1 MLRTRCYVTCVGKLL
16 CKIMN
21 NRLIEEAIEQELSKI
36 CINPSDTEELETFSE
51 DETIFDEEPVP
62 DEIPE
67 SVLSCL
73 ELVKNRMHNAEQL
86 ILQDLEETDC
96 DLIKKD
102 TCGTISN
109 HSEDFW
115 MKLASDYHEDPIKL
129 RERIIHEIEED
140 ESLINQNRPEFKVGS
155 PETLTEQIP
164 DEDKENLEATLANM
178 YLETEKQ
185 CLLELEI
192 LEKKFKEMEEKRAA
206 ELKAKKDQQLKE
218 QREEEEKRRHR
229 QKEFQEELKNIESE
243 NMENQNEVDE
253 TERKEFEKL
262 QEDLRAQ
269 EELIKRLEK
278 TMEEERTAF
287 EEQQATE
294 RKRVEDL
301 RRRAA
306 TRIQAA
312 VRGFLIRRA
321 SAFLLSQRR
330 EERKKKKELQL
341 QLEQERR
348 EREEKC
354 RRKLE
359 EQKCREEEE
368 RKKKDEAERQARV
381 EQEKRRAAYEKAKE
395 EERLRLEE
403 ERKLKLEAAR
413 QGKKEELRKREELER
428 KIKLDEEDKR
438 KKEVEEK
445 RSEEHRNQEE
455 MEKKRFR
462 EFKRRK
468 EEVQNAEQIQ
478 EQNVEQI
485 LAEKLKGSQFGEFD
499 EFENK
504 GDGTKLNDKLNETL
518 QNNSTD
524 CEKVKDDSGFSD
536 YDVDN
541 KDASVQE
548 ISLQSNK
555 KSLNCASEEMPCLED
570 NEDKTNM
577 ENAKKNEG
585 LSQEESEK
593 CHNME
598 KDLIMSFRPTGCI
611 PEPKGNYHGAPAV
624 DMYSLTNQMCLPEC
638 TEQKRLAWMKACTP
652 WSKISM
658 QNKRKEVVK
667 RKVIRR
673 GSAVQLPALS
683 TNTILQS
690 GDWISLQQVTAVT
703 LQDLPGCSLSTLSEC
718 TKLQMLTMKRCGLKA
733 LEGISGC
740 KDLKYINVQ
749 ENAIQYINCQ
759 GMDNLDVLLLNHNQL
774 ASIHGLDG
782 AVNLHALEL
791 SHNHITRIC
800 GLESLKKLQR
810 LVLSHNQLIST
821 KGLKDTATLLHL
833 DCSYNHLTEIE
844 GIENCAL
851 LCTLKLQGNNL
862 TEPPSLVN
870 HVLMKELYIDD
881 NSISSLESLSA
892 CWLPL
897 LQVLSLSQNS
907 LTHIPPL
914 LDFLSLKELDVSCN
928 CISELRDVHLSLE
941 GSTNL
946 RELNLTGNPVQ
957 QETNWRSSLQKMLPG
972 LKKINGEPISSTQV
986 YLTDRSA
993 RPPPGS
999 FLALCQA
1006 QLKQLELLLKR
1017 HDRELQS
1024 ILSPL
1029 DAPMI
1034 RSQQSDELITL
1045 AEEHRY
1051 AHEYGD
1057 LSVNDGDEP
1066 ETQSNLLMQEGS
1078 DRHQHNFPFISKAK
1092 ENNQV
1097 SKDPST
1103 RWITASQV
1111 QPTVNCCTVSQ
1122 EEGNQEGQI
1131 SGVNA
1136 EISSLRIGES
1146 KRRMVND
1153 KRERSDTAVS
1163 CQHIEIAHGPSRL
1176 LRKNIHHCQYKDI
1189 KIIAAVVIQ
1198 SHWRGH
1204 LCRRNIRLL
1213 LAQQAAALVIQS
1225 AWRKYSICRNNWNK
1239 DSSSHTCISKD
1250 ICLDIMERAAIV
1262 IQATWKGYVL
1272 RKKLASALAA
1282 VKTNEVDDDF
1292 EEVNMEDFAFDEA
1305 ALEKEWITLDSKCFP
1320 SKMLPLSDQLYWP
1333 KPPSHQAI
1341 KDKNMPVVLCN
1352 PKQAWLS
1359 EESEKMTKEQQNSSS
1374 LNPESSSRRLSS
1386 ASRAESALTSEKE
1399 KLLEEWG
1406 IKDSYTAHLILR
1418 RAHKMKSKKQQQKKL
1433 LDPAVRLALF
1443 KSNENKHTPVKLPKK
1458 MYPPKLSCFKGFLL
1472 YNEIQ
1477 KDSVQELAPSDTIK
1491 GDQSECS
1498 KERTYQWLHTQVVIS
1513 DTSSSFMKSD
1523 RFLPEIDPDVLNGG
1537 RVQLVASPVS
1547 REGLDQ
1553 ETLSMASGSALTQP
1567 CREYN
1572 QTHRHSVGR
1581 TTNKVPVPVRVESAP
1596 SKKERISFRDNP
1608 VQLSTGWGGGK
1619 KRTRMCK

>member
-1 MLRTRCYVTCVGKLL
+1 
-16 CKIMN
+16 MN

-115 MKLASDYHEDPIKL
+115 MKLASDYHEDPIK
-129 RERIIHEIEED
+129 IIHEIEED

-164 DEDKENLEATLANM
+164 DEDKGTNLEATLANM

-791 SHNHITRIC
+791 SHNHITRILYFHFLVKPSEKKVTFC
-800 GLESLKKLQR
+800 QKISPSGHTQIKNIECHEDVIWQHLIIMNEATNIMSSDLLRRKQFNCSGLESLKKLQR

-1017 HDRELQS
+1017 HDRELH

-1136 EISSLRIGES
+1136 EISSLRIGE
-1146 KRRMVND
+1146 RQIRFIHPLTN
-1153 KRERSDTAVS
+1153 R
-1163 CQHIEIAHGPSRL
+1163 PSL
-1176 LRKNIHHCQYKDI
+1176 FKSEGC
-1189 KIIAAVVIQ
+1189 IAAVVIQ

-1225 AWRKYSICRNNWNK
+1225 AWRKYSICRNNWN
-1239 DSSSHTCISKD
+1239 KD

-1458 MYPPKLSCFKGFLL
+1458 MYPPKLSCFKGL
-1472 YNEIQ
+1472 E
-1477 KDSVQELAPSDTIK
+1477 VELAPSDTIK

-1581 TTNKVPVPVRVESAP
+1581 TMKEYFFPKK
-1596 SKKERISFRDNP
+1596 SKLI
-1608 VQLSTGWGGGK
+1608 
-1619 KRTRMCK
+1619 

>member
-1 MLRTRCYVTCVGKLL
+1 
-16 CKIMN
+16 MN

-140 ESLINQNRPEFKVGS
+140 ESLINQNRPEFK
-155 PETLTEQIP
+155 LT
-164 DEDKENLEATLANM
+164 KTSVNENLEATLANM

-368 RKKKDEAERQARV
+368 R
-381 EQEKRRAAYEKAKE
+381 EKRRAAYEKAKE

-611 PEPKGNYHGAPAV
+611 PEPKA
-624 DMYSLTNQMCLPEC
+624 NQMCLPEC

-1103 RWITASQV
+1103 RWITARI
-1111 QPTVNCCTVSQ
+1111 CC
-1122 EEGNQEGQI
+1122 
-1131 SGVNA
+1131 
-1136 EISSLRIGES
+1136 
-1146 KRRMVND
+1146 
-1153 KRERSDTAVS
+1153 
-1163 CQHIEIAHGPSRL
+1163 
-1176 LRKNIHHCQYKDI
+1176 
-1189 KIIAAVVIQ
+1189 IQ
-1198 SHWRGH
+1198 QTNLH
-1204 LCRRNIRLL
+1204 RNIRLL

-1359 EESEKMTKEQQNSSS
+1359 EERDAACQIN
-1374 LNPESSSRRLSS
+1374 RRLSS

-1399 KLLEEWG
+1399 KLLEEWYF
-1406 IKDSYTAHLILR
+1406 ILNNYT
-1418 RAHKMKSKKQQQKKL
+1418 
-1433 LDPAVRLALF
+1433 
-1443 KSNENKHTPVKLPKK
+1443 
-1458 MYPPKLSCFKGFLL
+1458 
-1472 YNEIQ
+1472 
-1477 KDSVQELAPSDTIK
+1477 
-1491 GDQSECS
+1491 
-1498 KERTYQWLHTQVVIS
+1498 VV
-1513 DTSSSFMKSD
+1513 
-1523 RFLPEIDPDVLNGG
+1523 
-1537 RVQLVASPVS
+1537 
-1547 REGLDQ
+1547 
-1553 ETLSMASGSALTQP
+1553 
-1567 CREYN
+1567 
-1572 QTHRHSVGR
+1572 
-1581 TTNKVPVPVRVESAP
+1581 
-1596 SKKERISFRDNP
+1596 
-1608 VQLSTGWGGGK
+1608 
-1619 KRTRMCK
+1619 

>member
-1 MLRTRCYVTCVGKLL
+1 
-16 CKIMN
+16 MN

-36 CINPSDTEELETFSE
+36 CINPSDTEVLETFSE

-73 ELVKNRMHNAEQL
+73 ELVKNRIHNAEQL

-102 TCGTISN
+102 MCGTISN

-129 RERIIHEIEED
+129 KERIIHEIEED
-140 ESLINQNRPEFKVGS
+140 ESPINQHRPEFQVGS
-155 PETLTEQIP
+155 QENVTEQIP
-164 DEDKENLEATLANM
+164 DEDKENIEATLANM

-185 CLLELEI
+185 CQLELEI

-218 QREEEEKRRHR
+218 EREEEERRRRR

-243 NMENQNEVDE
+243 NMEDQNEVDE

-269 EELIKRLEK
+269 EELIKHLEK

-287 EEQQATE
+287 EEQQAME

-306 TRIQAA
+306 TDIQAA

-368 RKKKDEAERQARV
+368 RKKKDETERQARV

-395 EERLRLEE
+395 EDRLRLEE

-413 QGKKEELRKREELER
+413 QRKKEELRKREELER

-445 RSEEHRNQEE
+445 RLEEHRNQEE

-462 EFKRRK
+462 EFKKRK
-468 EEVQNAEQIQ
+468 EEVQNAERIQ

-485 LAEKLKGSQFGEFD
+485 LAEKQKGSQCGESD

-524 CEKVKDDSGFSD
+524 CEKVKHDSGFSD

-548 ISLQSNK
+548 VSLQSNK

-585 LSQEESEK
+585 LSQQEGEK
-593 CHNME
+593 SHNME

-611 PEPKGNYHGAPAV
+611 PEPKGNYHGATAV
-624 DMYSLTNQMCLPEC
+624 DTYSLTNQMCLPEC

-658 QNKRKEVVK
+658 QNKRKEVEK

-673 GSAVQLPALS
+673 
-683 TNTILQS
+683 
-690 GDWISLQQVTAVT
+690 AVT

-733 LEGISGC
+733 LDGISGC

-791 SHNHITRIC
+791 SHNHITRILYFHFLVKPSEKKASIYHHLLVIMNEATNIMSSDLLRRKHKLKIQNSTAVIYSYLFTLIPSADSMLTYC
-800 GLESLKKLQR
+800 FLFHILGGLESLKKLQR

-821 KGLKDTATLLHL
+821 KGLKDVATLLHL

-881 NSISSLESLSA
+881 NSITSLESLSA

-946 RELNLTGNPVQ
+946 REINLTGNPIQ
-957 QETNWRSSLQKMLPG
+957 QETNWRSSLQKILPG

-986 YLTDRSA
+986 YLTDRST

-1029 DAPMI
+1029 DVPMI

-1078 DRHQHNFPFISKAK
+1078 DRHQHNIPFISKAK

-1136 EISSLRIGES
+1136 EISSLRIGE
-1146 KRRMVND
+1146 RQIRFIHPLTN
-1153 KRERSDTAVS
+1153 R
-1163 CQHIEIAHGPSRL
+1163 PSL
-1176 LRKNIHHCQYKDI
+1176 FKT
-1189 KIIAAVVIQ
+1189 VVIQ

-1225 AWRKYSICRNNWNK
+1225 AWRKYSICKNNWNK
-1239 DSSSHTCISKD
+1239 DSSSHTCTSQD

-1359 EESEKMTKEQQNSSS
+1359 EDSEKMTKEQQNSSS
-1374 LNPESSSRRLSS
+1374 LNPESSSRRHSS

-1458 MYPPKLSCFKGFLL
+1458 IYPPKLSYFK
-1472 YNEIQ
+1472 
-1477 KDSVQELAPSDTIK
+1477 ELAHSDTIK
-1491 GDQSECS
+1491 GDQTECS
-1498 KERTYQWLHTQVVIS
+1498 KERTYQWLHAQPVIS
-1513 DTSSSFMKSD
+1513 DTSFMKSD

-1581 TTNKVPVPVRVESAP
+1581 TSEY
-1596 SKKERISFRDNP
+1596 
-1608 VQLSTGWGGGK
+1608 
-1619 KRTRMCK
+1619 